1 MKVLDKTLE
10 KRVRSVSKKLGL
22 PEQEVVHRAVAT
34 YLENMEDLGLLQR
47 ELSAWDALSAETM
60 RIHAL

>member
-1 MKVLDKTLE
+1 MFLNE
-10 KRVRSVSKKLGL
+10 